1 MKFIFIFFLQ
11 LLIYSS
17 AMSSNNNAY
26 DFRFVDISGKEY
38 PLSNNKGK
46 VTMVVNVA
54 SNCGFTKQY
63 NDLQWIWDKYK
74 NKDFIL
80 IGVPSND
87 FGDQEPGT
95 NSEIKNFCETNFKVN
110 FPLME
115 KVKVKGDN
123 AHPFYLW
130 AKNSFGSSAE
140 PKWNFHKILIDKH
153 GKVFDTFISLTNPRS
168 EKIIKKI
175 EELIN

>member
-1 MKFIFIFFLQ
+1 
-11 LLIYSS
+11 
-17 AMSSNNNAY
+17 
-26 DFRFVDISGKEY
+26 
-38 PLSNNKGK
+38 
-46 VTMVVNVA
+46 
-54 SNCGFTKQY
+54 
-63 NDLQWIWDKYK
+63 
-74 NKDFIL
+74 
-80 IGVPSND
+80 
-87 FGDQEPGT
+87 
-95 NSEIKNFCETNFKVN
+95 
-110 FPLME
+110 ME

-153 GKVFDTFISLTNPRS
+153 GKVVDTFISLTNPRS